1 MKSRELSRRDLLKG
15 AAASLGVAA
24 LAACQPAVVEKVVRE
39 TVVVKEAVEV
49 EKEVT
54 RIVEP
59 LTRLHADAEDLRVL
73 LDLAD
78 EEDDAATL
86 EEAVRGLDGLEQR
99 LRVFE
104 TERLMAED
112 HDACNAFLSI
122 HAGAGG
128 TESCDWARMLL
139 RMYTRYCEA
148 KGWKLQEV
156 ALLPADEAGIK
167 SVDLKVE
174 GPLAFGHLRAE
185 IGVHRLVRISPFD
198 YQGRR
203 HTSFASVDVS
213 PEVEEGEIEIRSE
226 DLRVDTYRAGGKGG
240 QHVNVTDSAVRI
252 THLPTGVVVQ
262 CQNERSQHKNRA
274 QAMRV
279 LLSRLYERRR
289 REQEATQM
297 AKYGQKG
304 EIAFGSQI
312 RSYVLQPYTLAKDH
326 RTGHEVGD
334 VNAVLDGDL
343 DEFIEAYHNW
353 RLEQQAEKPGTP

>member
-1 MKSRELSRRDLLKG
+1 
-15 AAASLGVAA
+15 
-24 LAACQPAVVEKVVRE
+24 
-39 TVVVKEAVEV
+39 
-49 EKEVT
+49 
-54 RIVEP
+54 
-59 LTRLHADAEDLRVL
+59 
-73 LDLAD
+73 
-78 EEDDAATL
+78 
-86 EEAVRGLDGLEQR
+86 
-99 LRVFE
+99 
-104 TERLMAED
+104 MAED
-112 HDACNAFLSI
+112 HDHCNAFLSI

-139 RMYTRYCEA
+139 RMYSRYCEA

-156 ALLPADEAGIK
+156 DLLPADEAGIK

-174 GPLAFGHLRAE
+174 GTLAFGHLRAE

-198 YQGRR
+198 FQGRR

-213 PEVEEGEIEIRSE
+213 PEVEEGEIEIRSD
-226 DLRVDTYRAGGKGG
+226 DLRVDTFRAGGKGG

-289 REQEATQM
+289 RQQEATQM

-326 RTGHEVGD
+326 RTGYEVGD
-334 VNAVLDGDL
+334 VNAVLDGEI
-343 DEFIEAYHNW
+343 DEFIVAYHNW
-353 RLEQQAEKPGTP
+353 RLEQQSGKK